1 MTHVEVCFA
10 TIRHPPATRLPT
22 PSGVPVMVDSW
33 RQPNIFGSAALV

>member
-1 MTHVEVCFA
+1 MTHVEVSFA

-33 RQPNIFGSAALV
+33 RQPNIFGSAVLI